1 MGYVTYPT
9 TNPGWEIS
17 TILLCSYTVGYV
29 TYPTTNPGW
38 EISTI
43 LLCSYT
49 VGYVTYPTTNPD
61 GKSQQSCC
69 VPTLWDMSPIL
80 QPILMGNLN
89 NPVVF
94 LHCGICHLSCNQSK
108 MGNLNNPVVFLHCG
122 ICHLS
127 CNQSKMGNLN
137 NPVVFLHC
145 GICHLLLDG
154 KSQQSCCVPTP

>member
-17 TILLCSYTVGYV
+17 TILLYSYTVGYV
-29 TYPTTNPGW
+29 TYP
-38 EISTI
+38 
-43 LLCSYT
+43 
-49 VGYVTYPTTNPD
+49 VTNPD

-89 NPVVF
+89 N
-94 LHCGICHLSCNQSK
+94 S
-108 MGNLNNPVVFLHCG
+108 VVFLHCG

-154 KSQQSCCVPTP
+154 KSQQSCCVPTLWDMPPIATNTRWEISTILLCSYTVGYVTYC